1 MKGWARVAGLS
12 IMAAFLSV
20 LVMAPKKETTED
32 VKQLKAEKVKKEKKA
47 GPKHVVHVVCFKF
60 NEGVTQEQIDK
71 VCKDFSVLRKKA
83 PGIVKYQAGVNN
95 SPEGLNKG
103 FTHCFI
109 VTFQDAKA
117 RDEYIPYPAHQEFV
131 ATLKDLIADV
141 FVIDFEAK

>member
-1 MKGWARVAGLS
+1 MKGWTRVAGLS

-20 LVMAPKKETTED
+20 LVMAPKNEVPEQPK
-32 VKQLKAEKVKKEKKA
+32 KVKEVKEKLKEA

-60 NEGVTQEQIDK
+60 KEGVTQEQIDK
-71 VCKDFSVLRKKA
+71 VCKDFALLRKKA

-117 RDEYIPYPAHQEFV
+117 RDEYIPHPAHQEFV

-141 FVIDFEAK
+141 FVVDFEAE